1 MKIMANM
8 GNAVV
13 RMRQFGT
20 ILFVLAG
27 LLGMIALANP
37 PSGKGNSNYIG
48 GEGKGNVIFSNTIL
62 VKLTAQARVKLKV
75 VGEDVNPSAT
85 GLASLDVICRDFGVK
100 GFRSIVASGVHR
112 DPAAAIHSWYKIT
125 LAGVEQRITL
135 IEQTNDD
142 ALNLVYSGAEPLG
155 RLMARLKQDS
165 SVESVALE
173 SVVQAL
179 FIPNNPY
186 YSAPYPT
193 SYYGNIAQWA
203 PQFIGAEQAW
213 DSTLG
218 DPSIII
224 AIVDTGI
231 DANHPDLAGKVVLA
245 KNFVKGEHVS
255 DSFGHGTHVAGI
267 AAAQINNGI
276 GIAGICGRCSLM
288 SIKVLG
294 ADGSGSTSNVA
305 SGITYATD
313 FGARVI
319 NLSLGSS
326 SRTTIIR
333 DALDYALNNNVLPVV
348 AMGNS
353 DTDQVGDLS
362 YWYSALSVGAVDQQG
377 AKASFSNFGLQT
389 DVTAPGVAVLSTMP
403 TYPVTLNT
411 QYGYEMNY
419 DALSGTSMATPV
431 VAGLAGLI
439 FSSNPALTAAQ
450 VKGMIESSAGDAA
463 SFNLTSGFGP
473 VHAPAAIAL
482 ALQGANTTPTL
493 SSLLPQFGSVLVRNV
508 TFSTTVSDNVAVHH
522 VDFVN
527 SGARYLLP
535 ATSIGYPGVTDKNG
549 KNVKNVS
556 PTIAPWSSFFSSTT
570 HWNGLLD
577 LTVTVFDQSG
587 NSTSNAGGFDIENTY
602 VTKVFTTHI
611 CDPSRT
617 DCPSIAWDAKFSL
630 GYPAIAKERIEWFN
644 STFSSNYAGSVS
656 GRVTDGYSTISSGV
670 FPRYWTGNVFEYDF
684 GPVFSV
690 GSTNNIGASLGDV
703 YVCLGKDCPIT
714 PGTAETDITV
724 AITYPQ

>member
-1 MKIMANM
+1 MTGKFVTS
-8 GNAVV
+8 AV
-13 RMRQFGT
+13 FGVIAIFLT
-20 ILFVLAG
+20 VY
-27 LLGMIALANP
+27 ALAMTDVRTSPGGAGNQDV
-37 PSGKGNSNYIG
+37 SINDRGKKKTFI
-48 GEGKGNVIFSNTIL
+48 SNTIL
-62 VKLTAQARVKLKV
+62 VKLTAQARAKLKV

-85 GLASLDVICRDFGVK
+85 GLVSLDVICRDHGVK
-100 GFRSIVASGVHR
+100 AFRSIVASGVHR
-112 DPAAAIHSWYKIT
+112 DPAAAINSWYKIT

-165 SVESVALE
+165 SVESVTLDY
-173 SVVQAL
+173 VVQTM
-179 FIPNNPY
+179 FTPNDPY

-193 SYYGNIAQWA
+193 SKYGNIAEWA
-203 PQFIGAEQAW
+203 AQFIGAEQAW
-213 DSTLG
+213 DSTVG
-218 DPSIII
+218 DSSIII

-231 DANHPDLAGKVVLA
+231 DANHPDLTGKVVLA
-245 KNFVKGEHVS
+245 KNFVKGERVS

-267 AAAQINNGI
+267 AAAQTNNGT

-288 SIKVLG
+288 SVKVLG
-294 ADGSGSTSNVA
+294 ADGSGSISNVV

-326 SRTTIIR
+326 SRSTIMR

-348 AMGNS
+348 AMGNAN
-353 DTDQVGDLS
+353 TNNVGDLA

-411 QYGYEMNY
+411 QYGYKMNY

-439 FSSNPALTAAQ
+439 LSKNPALTATQ

-473 VHAPAAIAL
+473 VHAPAAITL
-482 ALQGANTTPTL
+482 AVQGDNTAPTL
-493 SSLLPQFGSVLVRNV
+493 TSLLPKPGSVLVRNV
-508 TFSTTVSDNVAVHH
+508 TFSTAVSDNVAVHH
-522 VDFVN
+522 VDFV
-527 SGARYLLP
+527 SAGARHFLP
-535 ATSIGYPGVTDKNG
+535 ATSVGDPGGKGKNG
-549 KNVKNVS
+549 S
-556 PTIAPWSSFFSSTT
+556 LAIAPWSSLFSSTT
-570 HWNGLLD
+570 QWNGL
-577 LTVTVFDQSG
+577 FDVAVIAFDRSG
-587 NSTSNAGGFDIENTY
+587 NGSTPSAGNYDIENAY
-602 VTKVFTTHI
+602 VTKVFTTHL

-617 DCPSIAWDAKFSL
+617 GCPKNAGDATFTL
-630 GYPAIAKERIEWFN
+630 TYPAIAKERLEWSN
-644 STFSSNYAGSVS
+644 SSFSSNYAGAVS
-656 GRVTDGYSTISSGV
+656 GRVSDGRHIFSSGV

-684 GPVFSV
+684 GRPVFSV
-690 GSTNNIGASLGDV
+690 GSTNQIGGALGDI
-703 YVCLGKDCPIT
+703 YLCINKDCPIT
-714 PGTAETDITV
+714 AGTAETDITV
-724 AITYPQ
+724 AVTYPQ

>member
-1 MKIMANM
+1 MTDVKTVSSTA
-8 GNAVV
+8 
-13 RMRQFGT
+13 
-20 ILFVLAG
+20 
-27 LLGMIALANP
+27 
-37 PSGKGNSNYIG
+37 SGNSSQDVSINDR
-48 GEGKGNVIFSNTIL
+48 GKKKSFISNTIL
-62 VKLTAQARVKLKV
+62 VKLTAQARAKLKV

-85 GLASLDVICRDFGVK
+85 GLASLDVICRDHGVK
-100 GFRSIVASGVHR
+100 GFRSIMASGLHR
-112 DPAAAIHSWYKIT
+112 DPAAAINSWYKIT

-142 ALNLVYSGAEPLG
+142 ALNLVYSGAEQLG

-165 SVESVALE
+165 SVESVTLDY
-173 SVVQAL
+173 VVQTM
-179 FIPNNPY
+179 FTPNDPY

-193 SYYGNIAQWA
+193 SKYGNIAEWA
-203 PQFIGAEQAW
+203 AQFIGAEQAW
-213 DSTLG
+213 DSTVG
-218 DPSIII
+218 DSSIII

-231 DANHPDLAGKVVLA
+231 DANHPDLTGKVVLA
-245 KNFVKGEHVS
+245 KNFVKGERIS

-267 AAAQINNGI
+267 AAAQTNNGT

-288 SIKVLG
+288 SVKVLG
-294 ADGSGSTSNVA
+294 ADGSGPISNVV

-326 SRTTIIR
+326 SRSTIMR

-348 AMGNS
+348 AMGNAN
-353 DTDQVGDLS
+353 TNNVGDLA

-411 QYGYEMNY
+411 QYGYKMNY

-439 FSSNPALTAAQ
+439 LSKNPALTATQ

-473 VHAPAAIAL
+473 VHAPAAITL
-482 ALQGANTTPTL
+482 AVQGDNTAPTL
-493 SSLLPQFGSVLVRNV
+493 TSLLPKPGSVLVRNV
-508 TFSTTVSDNVAVHH
+508 TFSTAVSDNVAVHH
-522 VDFVN
+522 VDFV
-527 SGARYLLP
+527 SAGARHFLP
-535 ATSIGYPGVTDKNG
+535 ATSVGDPGGKGKNG
-549 KNVKNVS
+549 S
-556 PTIAPWSSFFSSTT
+556 LAIAPWSSLFSSTT
-570 HWNGLLD
+570 QWNGL
-577 LTVTVFDQSG
+577 FDVAVIAFDRSG
-587 NSTSNAGGFDIENTY
+587 NGSTPSAGNYDIENAY
-602 VTKVFTTHI
+602 VTKVFTTHL

-617 DCPSIAWDAKFSL
+617 GCPKNAGDATFTL
-630 GYPAIAKERIEWFN
+630 TYPAIAKERLEWSN
-644 STFSSNYAGSVS
+644 SSFSSNYAGAVS
-656 GRVTDGYSTISSGV
+656 GRVSDGRHIFSSGV

-684 GPVFSV
+684 GRPVFSV
-690 GSTNNIGASLGDV
+690 GSTNQIGGALGDI
-703 YVCLGKDCPIT
+703 YLCINKDCPIT
-714 PGTAETDITV
+714 AGTAETDITV
-724 AITYPQ
+724 AVTYPQ